1 LIVELPTPILRAVD
15 EQGVLHMRTLLG
27 NTRIVARF
35 ENPLFNYQLKLLYM
49 ERREGTPHFW

>member
-15 EQGVLHMRTLLG
+15 EQDVLHMRTLLG